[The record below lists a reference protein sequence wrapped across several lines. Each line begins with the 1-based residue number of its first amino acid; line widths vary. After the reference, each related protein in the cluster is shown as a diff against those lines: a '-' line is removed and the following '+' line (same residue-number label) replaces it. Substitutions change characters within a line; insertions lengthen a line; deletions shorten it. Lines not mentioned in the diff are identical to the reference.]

1 MRLDQRV
8 LAQLT
13 GALVCLAVRRN
24 NYDWALCST
33 QSLRTA
39 SAHTSATPIT
49 TPNILREPKRW
60 TIRSH
65 AWLDFVIELQTHDTS
80 SESRSGF
87 AKTDYAFH
95 QSICSDFPLEAI
107 QTLLFRTSSSTSGSG
122 TITTA
127 DHSHLLPHEPKHIAS
142 SQLAVRFCF

>member
-8 LAQLT
+8 LAPLT

-24 NYDWALCST
+24 NYDWALCRT

-60 TIRSH
+60 TIRSQ

-107 QTLLFRTSSSTSGSG
+107 QTLLFRTELINFWFGNNTPPPSIHTFYPMSPSTS
-122 TITTA
+122 
-127 DHSHLLPHEPKHIAS
+127 LLPS
-142 SQLAVRFCF
+142 